1 LIDSNEIG
9 FIGINL
15 RKGKKKGKDIRR
27 RKKEIRNK

>member
-1 LIDSNEIG
+1 MFEDDVKLIDSNEIG

-27 RKKEIRNK
+27 